1 MRRRASRPTCGD
13 HAEQQAY
20 RYRSKRLVK
29 LHRIPALLFSRRTAP
44 GGTTIALKMR
54 IEFASILTACPA
66 PFSSWAPNPCEWS
79 SGQWSAQAIDPSAG
93 GFVFVG
99 VKGGQPR
106 RSNFSKPWP
115 ERWAKPGLPATLH
128 VHDLRHTGKYARSE
142 TGASLGEADEP
153 DGAPV
158 DPRRQDLP
166 ARSGGAGQR
175 IAASID
181 KMARQ
186 ELRRS
191 ATSRTSRD
199 RSGSGTQ
206 RTRHHADGS

>member
-142 TGASLGEADEP
+142 TGASLGELMSRMGHSSTRA
-153 DGAPV
+153 
-158 DPRRQDLP
+158 
-166 ARSGGAGQR
+166 ARIYLHAREERDKR